1 MKNLFTVMI
10 LSLIVF
16 MSSSLK
22 NELSAQFCNTPNP
35 TESDYKAIPWYGD
48 ESNYTSLDRMYDSL
62 ISIYDSSTTLRSY
75 EEGML
80 LRVPLKFWI

>member
-1 MKNLFTVMI
+1 MI

-48 ESNYTSLDRMYDSL
+48 ESNYTALDRKYDSL
-62 ISIYDSSTTLRSY
+62 ITIYGSSTTLRSY